1 MWNPYLGIHMLS
13 FARFVFTAALLVW
26 SVSSGQADGGPKDL
40 WSLYLRE
47 HSASL
52 CGRGLSEEEET
63 ELDEAQHRARLR
75 ASLSLSEA
83 AHLYRR
89 AREAAHSAR
98 GTLCSSGDELPRELH
113 RHQRPVDARTL
124 AQAGTPP
131 KTRAGGASICN
142 VCECNFPAGPAL
154 TGP

>member
-52 CGRGLSEEEET
+52 CGRVLSEEEET
-63 ELDEAQHRARLR
+63 DLDEAQHRARLR

-98 GTLCSSGDELPRELH
+98 GTSAAAAKSCRASCMTSAPTPSGCKSVSS
-113 RHQRPVDARTL
+113 DANY
-124 AQAGTPP
+124 PP
-131 KTRAGGASICN
+131 SG
-142 VCECNFPAGPAL
+142 
-154 TGP
+154 

>member
-1 MWNPYLGIHMLS
+1 MWNPYLGNHMLS

-98 GTLCSSGDELPRELH
+98 GTLCSSGAADR
-113 RHQRPVDARTL
+113 
-124 AQAGTPP
+124 
-131 KTRAGGASICN
+131 TRANIHSRSRGRARSSEEGTYEGGCRK
-142 VCECNFPAGPAL
+142 AL
-154 TGP
+154 C

>member
-47 HSASL
+47 HSANL

-63 ELDEAQHRARLR
+63 ELDEAQHRARLGRACHSPKQRTFIAAREKPHIQPAALSAAAAKSCR
-75 ASLSLSEA
+75 ASCTT
-83 AHLYRR
+83 
-89 AREAAHSAR
+89 SAPMPS
-98 GTLCSSGDELPRELH
+98 GCKNASSGGDCFAPVRSALVPQMVPR
-113 RHQRPVDARTL
+113 
-124 AQAGTPP
+124 
-131 KTRAGGASICN
+131 ASN
-142 VCECNFPAGPAL
+142 
-154 TGP
+154 